1 MDESDVYSREALEAH
16 RAGEIFIHHVD
27 EAGIGYSTGVD
38 VGELQEAQGRARSL
52 SEYLHN
58 VVEAVK
64 KIEGEWAHRVTLH
77 GLDLGARE
85 WLDGERGGEAAAA
98 VGDFVSEL
106 NRLRF
111 NVSLS
116 LNEENRSYGFS
127 RVLADQLEAHAAQ
140 SRMAPAIVYNVTDN
154 TDLAEE
160 PHRRYVSHAYRYGN
174 VEFVGTLR
182 ELGGQSLTGYVLGDT
197 RNGGRLGVV
206 TLNLPRIGYEARNEE
221 DFYGRLGA
229 LTQLTVEAL
238 EQKRRAVEESIE
250 DGRLP
255 YTGQLQGSLEGHH
268 SAIAVAGL
276 NEALVNLIDAGVGHV
291 AGKAVTYKVLEF
303 LRDQV
308 LEARETYRHSYSLE
322 AYPSAEAG
330 AFFADE
336 DRRLYSDAFTQGE
349 GAPYYT
355 AASELPPS
363 HGDDLWQALEH
374 QKRLQI
380 IYSGGTMMEVHL
392 RKGIPYRDE
401 CGLLVKRIMQ
411 RGFADVKVSPVF
423 SLCPVHGYIYG
434 EVEVCPT
441 CGQDARAYVWV
452 DGQAR
457 PLDTLNEGL
466 KEAHRQRVFHDVK
479 AM

>member
-1 MDESDVYSREALEAH
+1 MDESDVYSHEALEAH
-16 RAGEIFIHHVD
+16 RAGELFIHHVD
-27 EAGIGYSTGVD
+27 EAGIGYSTGID
-38 VGELQEAQGRARSL
+38 VGELQEAQGRPRTL

-58 VVEAVK
+58 VMEAVK
-64 KIEGEWAHRVTLH
+64 NLQGDWAHRVTLH
-77 GLDLGARE
+77 GLDPGARE
-85 WLDGERGGEAAAA
+85 WLDGESEAEAAA

-106 NRLRF
+106 NRLRL

-116 LNEENRSYGFS
+116 LNEENRSYGFA
-127 RVLADQLEAHAAQ
+127 RALAPQLEANATQ
-140 SRMAPAIVYNVTDN
+140 GRMAPSIVYNVTDD

-160 PHRRYVSHAYRYGN
+160 PHSRYVSHAYRYGN
-174 VEFVGTLR
+174 VEFIGTLR
-182 ELGGQSLTGYVLGDT
+182 ELGGQSLTGYVLGD
-197 RNGGRLGVV
+197 RLNGGRLGVV
-206 TLNLPRIGYEARNEE
+206 TLNLPRVGYEARNEE

-229 LTQLTVEAL
+229 LTQLAVEAL

-250 DGRLP
+250 DGRMP
-255 YTGQLQGSLEGHH
+255 YTAELQGSLQSHH
-268 SAIAVAGL
+268 STIAVAGL
-276 NEALVNLIDAGVGHV
+276 NEALMNLIDAGVGHV

-308 LEARETYRHSYSLE
+308 IEAEETHGHPYSLE

-330 AFFADE
+330 SFFADE
-336 DRRLYSDAFTQGE
+336 DRRLHSDAFTQGE
-349 GAPYYT
+349 AAPYYT
-355 AASELPPS
+355 AASELPPD

-380 IYSGGTMMEVHL
+380 IYSGGTMLEVHL
-392 RKGIPYRDE
+392 SRGITYRDE

-411 RGFADVKVSPVF
+411 HGFADVKVSPVF

-434 EVEVCPT
+434 EAETCPK
-441 CGQDARAYVWV
+441 CSRDAEAYVWV

>member
-16 RAGEIFIHHVD
+16 RAGELFIHHVD
-27 EAGIGYSTGVD
+27 EAGIGYSTGID
-38 VGELQEAQGRARSL
+38 VCELQEDQGQSHIL
-52 SEYLHN
+52 NEYLHN
-58 VVEAVK
+58 VLEAVK
-64 KIEGEWAHRVTLH
+64 KLEGEWAHRVTLH
-77 GLDLGARE
+77 GLDLGTRN
-85 WLDGERGGEAAAA
+85 WFDGEREEEEAA
-98 VGDFVSEL
+98 VGSFISEL
-106 NRLRF
+106 NGLQF

-116 LNEENRSYGFS
+116 LNKENHSYGFS
-127 RVLADQLEAHAAQ
+127 RVLAEQLKASAAQ
-140 SRMAPAIVYNVTDN
+140 GRMAPAIMYNVTDD

-174 VEFVGTLR
+174 VEFIGTLR
-182 ELGGQSLTGYVLGDT
+182 ELGGQSLTGYVLGDP
-197 RNGGRLGVV
+197 RNDGRLGVV
-206 TLNLPRIGYEARNEE
+206 TLNLPRVGYEARNEE

-229 LTQLTVEAL
+229 LTQLAVEAL
-238 EQKRRAVEESIE
+238 EQNRRAVEESIE
-250 DGRLP
+250 DGRMP
-255 YTGQLQGSLEGHH
+255 YTAKLQGSLQGHH

-276 NEALVNLIDAGVGHV
+276 NEALVNLIDAGVDHV
-291 AGKAVTYKVLEF
+291 AGKAVAYKVLEF

-308 LEARETYRHSYSLE
+308 IEAEETHGQPYSLE

-336 DRRLYSDAFTQGE
+336 DRRLHSDTFTQGE
-349 GAPYYT
+349 AAPYYT

-392 RKGIPYRDE
+392 RRGIPYRDE

-411 RGFADVKVSPVF
+411 QGFADVKVSPVF
-423 SLCPVHGYIYG
+423 SLCSVHGYIYSG
-434 EVEVCPT
+434 AEVCPT
-441 CGQDARAYVWV
+441 CGQDARVFVWV
-452 DGQAR
+452 DGQAH

>member
-1 MDESDVYSREALEAH
+1 MDESNVYSREALEAH

-27 EAGIGYSTGVD
+27 DAGIGYSTGID
-38 VGELQEAQGRARSL
+38 VGELQEAQSRAHTL
-52 SEYLHN
+52 SEYLHS

-64 KIEGEWAHRVTLH
+64 KLEGEWAHRVTLH
-77 GLDLGARE
+77 GLDLSARE
-85 WLDGERGGEAAAA
+85 WFNGEREEEEEAI
-98 VGDFVSEL
+98 GDFISEL
-106 NRLRF
+106 NGLRL

-116 LNEENRSYGFS
+116 LNEENHSYGFS
-127 RVLADQLEAHAAQ
+127 LALADRLEAHATQ
-140 SRMAPAIVYNVTDN
+140 GRIAPTIIYNVTDD

-174 VEFVGTLR
+174 VEFIGTLR
-182 ELGGQSLTGYVLGDT
+182 ELGGQSLTGYVLGDP
-197 RNGGRLGVV
+197 RNGGRLGEV
-206 TLNLPRIGYEARNEE
+206 TLNLPRVGYEARNEE
-221 DFYGRLGA
+221 DFYSRLGA
-229 LTQLTVEAL
+229 LTQLAVEAL
-238 EQKRRAVEESIE
+238 EQNRRAVEESIE
-250 DGRLP
+250 DRRMP
-255 YTGQLQGSLEGHH
+255 YTARLQGSLEGHY

-276 NEALVNLIDAGVGHV
+276 NEALVNIIDAGVDHV
-291 AGKAVTYKVLEF
+291 AGKAVAYKVLEF

-308 LEARETYRHSYSLE
+308 IEAQETHGHPYSLE

-336 DRRLYSDAFTQGE
+336 DRRLHEDMFTQGE
-349 GAPYYT
+349 VAPYYT
-355 AASELPPS
+355 VGSELPPS

-380 IYSGGTMMEVHL
+380 IYSGGTMMEAHL
-392 RKGIPYRDE
+392 RRGIPYRDE

-411 RGFADVKVSPVF
+411 QGFADVKVSPVF

-434 EVEVCPT
+434 EAETCPT
-441 CGQDARAYVWV
+441 CGRDAKVYVWV